1 MTESGSEYTRIEVPR
16 EGVNDDT
23 VHLVEWLIADGQ
35 KVDKGQPV
43 VVIET
48 TKSAIDLDAPTS
60 GFVFHMAKVGLD
72 VPVGTAV
79 GVISPT
85 SQRPDDLTPASAVST
100 ANSGDGLVTAKAR
113 ALMVEHGL
121 SDELFAGLQV
131 VRASDVQKHIGIRI
145 PLGQLAERQFLG
157 EALDLDADWDEVLSD
172 ARYQDL
178 LELLTRLRKRMK
190 ARYDRHVSTGDLL
203 HDRWAL
209 GREYGFG
216 EGTNVYDDCL
226 IVGAVTIEHDSWVGS
241 GCILDGSGGGLTIGH
256 HVDISAGSQLY
267 THNTIERALT
277 GHRSPIFHKPTRIGN
292 CCFIGPRS
300 IIAPGTVL
308 GDHCFVA
315 AGSYVEGAFGDY
327 SFISGNPARRVGTV
341 ELTGDRARIR
351 PFETGRA

>member
-1 MTESGSEYTRIEVPR
+1 MPDYARIEVPR

-23 VHLVEWLIADGQ
+23 VHIVEWLIADGQ
-35 KVDKGQPV
+35 KVDAGQPV

-48 TKSAIDLDAPTS
+48 TKSAVDLDAPTS
-60 GFVFHMAKVGLD
+60 GFVYHLAKVGVD

-79 GVISPT
+79 GVISAT
-85 SQRPDDLTPASAVST
+85 RERPDDLTPTPAVSA
-100 ANSGDGLVTAKAR
+100 ANSGDGIVTAKAR

-131 VRASDVQKHIGIRI
+131 VRASDVETHISGR
-145 PLGQLAERQFLG
+145 GQLVRGEERQFLG
-157 EALDLDADWDEVLSD
+157 EVLDLDADWDEVLSD
-172 ARYQDL
+172 QRYQDL

-226 IVGAVTIEHDSWVGS
+226 IVGAVTIDHDSWVGS

-256 HVDISAGSQLY
+256 HVDISAGSHLY

-277 GHRSPIFHKPTRIGN
+277 GHRSPIFHKPTKIGN

-315 AGSYVEGAFGDY
+315 AGSYVEGVFGDY
-327 SFISGNPARRVGTV
+327 GFISGNPARQVGTV

-351 PFETGRA
+351 PFDTRHA